1 MSSALL
7 HKISYQIATFLSI
20 GRLPKMPGTWATLA
34 TIPVVMGAQALGP
47 FFYMGLTFFLLF
59 IGAMACEVVEAQS
72 GDHDSGHLVIDE
84 VVGFLITMTWLPIT
98 WQSFVFGFVFFRML
112 DIAKPFPIS
121 FLDRRVKGG
130 LGVMVDD
137 VAAGILANV
146 VLQVIYT
153 KTSWLGVQMVNLS

>member
-1 MSSALL
+1 
-7 HKISYQIATFLSI
+7 
-20 GRLPKMPGTWATLA
+20 MPGTWATLA
-34 TIPVVMGAQALGP
+34 TIPVVIGATYVGP
-47 FFYMGLTFFLLF
+47 FFYMGLTFVLL
-59 IGAMACEVVEAQS
+59 ILGALACEVVEAQS
-72 GDHDSGHLVIDE
+72 EVHDSGHLVIDE

-130 LGVMVDD
+130 LGVMIDD
-137 VAAGILANV
+137 VAAGVIANV

-153 KTSWLGVQMVNLS
+153 KTSWLGSQMVTF

>member
-1 MSSALL
+1 MASAWL
-7 HKISYQIATFLSI
+7 HKISFGVATFLGI
-20 GRLPKMPGTWATLA
+20 GLLPKMPGTWATLA
-34 TIPVVMGAQALGP
+34 TIPVVIGATYVGP
-47 FFYMGLTFFLLF
+47 FFYMGLTFVLL
-59 IGAMACEVVEAQS
+59 ILGALACEVVEAQS
-72 GDHDSGHLVIDE
+72 EVHDSGHLVIDE

-130 LGVMVDD
+130 LGVMIDD
-137 VAAGILANV
+137 VAAGVIANV

-153 KTSWLGVQMVNLS
+153 KTSWLGSQMVTF